1 MNDSAVTAIIMLG
14 AGIFIGFLMGIM
26 FKDKK

>member
-1 MNDSAVTAIIMLG
+1 MNDSAVTAIIMLVS
-14 AGIFIGFLMGIM
+14 GIFIGFLMGIM